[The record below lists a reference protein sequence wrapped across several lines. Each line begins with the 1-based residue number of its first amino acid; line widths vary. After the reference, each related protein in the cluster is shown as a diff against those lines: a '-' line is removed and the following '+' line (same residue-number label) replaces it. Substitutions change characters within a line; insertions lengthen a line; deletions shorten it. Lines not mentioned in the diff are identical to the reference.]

1 MKNSLL
7 ILSLVGIL
15 AAGCSSTPMDA
26 PGDPS
31 SNYYGQD
38 EASVDS
44 ASSESLG
51 LDELRSNTLLTQ
63 RSVFFDFNKYDIK
76 PEYSDLIGAHAQYL
90 NNHSAARMVIKGN
103 ADYRGSHE
111 YNLALGQKKIS
122 GS

>member
-7 ILSLVGIL
+7 MLSLVGIL

-44 ASSESLG
+44 ASS
-51 LDELRSNTLLTQ
+51 
-63 RSVFFDFNKYDIK
+63 
-76 PEYSDLIGAHAQYL
+76 
-90 NNHSAARMVIKGN
+90 
-103 ADYRGSHE
+103 
-111 YNLALGQKKIS
+111 
-122 GS
+122 